1 MKNLNLLYNAN
12 LQKPFSHQNS
22 LFDEQYYENLPS
34 LIKKDSVDFQNIYY
48 LYEQE
53 PEHSFIISNLIKIKK
68 LKYFY
73 HINNMNEVENFL
85 NKEFF
90 LIAHLFL
97 ISEKIKYIFEKK
109 FDNLLLEPNNDPEED
124 YQGLSVYIETKLS
137 PEDALKKLDEFDAN
151 YFLSLDYEI
160 RTLLTVMV
168 KCL

>member
-1 MKNLNLLYNAN
+1 
-12 LQKPFSHQNS
+12 
-22 LFDEQYYENLPS
+22 
-34 LIKKDSVDFQNIYY
+34 
-48 LYEQE
+48 
-53 PEHSFIISNLIKIKK
+53 
-68 LKYFY
+68 
-73 HINNMNEVENFL
+73 MNEVENFL

-109 FDNLLLEPNNDPEED
+109 IDNLLLEPNNDPEED